1 MAQPKE
7 QKQELKIQRFT
18 IDNVLTTKQLKD
30 MGKKALHKH
39 IEYLEQTA
47 LSLDNALLI
56 AIEQLNVKVRAKSG
70 ELL

>member
-1 MAQPKE
+1 M
-7 QKQELKIQRFT
+7 KQQSIEIQRFT
-18 IDNVLTTKQLKD
+18 IDNVLTTKELSK
-30 MGKKALHKH
+30 MSKKNLHKH

-47 LSLDNALLI
+47 LQLDNALVI

>member
-1 MAQPKE
+1 MEKPE
-7 QKQELKIQRFT
+7 QRTEKIEVQRFL
-18 IDNVLTTKQLKD
+18 IDNVLTTVEASKMSKKQ
-30 MGKKALHKH
+30 LHKH

-47 LSLDNALLI
+47 LSLDHALVI